1 MIASTPLSLLLLNLP
16 DEVLITIFGFLDI
29 RTLYNATL
37 VCKHFCDLSEP
48 FLYHTIQI
56 LNGRQATALSA
67 SFQTSPF
74 RTTWVRSLLIST
86 KFGDDQG
93 LCTLPPYI
101 SRMRNLQT
109 LCLETPD
116 CNAKFPEERVSWVS
130 LQDRY
135 ERIFESASAV
145 VPESFGRVLP
155 NLKQCESLVVGRR
168 LPFPPLIVSSHRHSP
183 LRRRTEGNLFNDQI
197 CHAFLTPQSQVSHH
211 VLCEYRFCRQAVD
224 ALPK

>member
-16 DEVLITIFGFLDI
+16 DEVLITIFGFLDV

-67 SFQTSPF
+67 SLQSTPY
-74 RTTWVRSLLIST
+74 RTTWVRYLLIST

-101 SRMRNLQT
+101 SRMRNLQN

-116 CNAKFPEERVSWVS
+116 CNAKFPEERVSWVN

-145 VPESFGRVLP
+145 VPESFGRALP
-155 NLKQCESLVVGRR
+155 NLKQCEWLVASSLLTLSSSNR
-168 LPFPPLIVSSHRHSP
+168 PFS
-183 LRRRTEGNLFNDQI
+183 
-197 CHAFLTPQSQVSHH
+197 
-211 VLCEYRFCRQAVD
+211 
-224 ALPK
+224 